1 MPDAQNAIKEFIQT
15 ELAVGL
21 TRDIAPDEDLF
32 TSGILDSLAILQL
45 VMFIEEQ
52 FGVEV
57 PDGDV
62 VFENFH
68 SVAAIQEY
76 INGRGA
82 QSQ

>member
-1 MPDAQNAIKEFIQT
+1 MSSVQDSIKTFIQT

-45 VMFIEEQ
+45 VMFVEENFSIE
-52 FGVEV
+52 VL
-57 PDGDV
+57 DSDV

-68 SVAAIQEY
+68 SVQAIEGY
-76 INGRGA
+76 IKEREA
-82 QSQ
+82 QGS